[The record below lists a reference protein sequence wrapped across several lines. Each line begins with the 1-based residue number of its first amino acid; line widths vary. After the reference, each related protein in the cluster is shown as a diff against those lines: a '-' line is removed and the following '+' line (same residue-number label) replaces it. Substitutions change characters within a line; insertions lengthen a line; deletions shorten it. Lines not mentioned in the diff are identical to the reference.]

1 MTNLRELHPR
11 LRVAK
16 IREIV
21 DGLLKQAGEPLPT
34 SALVKAVAEFLSLSK
49 DDQNLAARDI
59 LNLAA
64 DHPMARQT
72 EETFQKYGR
81 TMRRWEW
88 LPSHVKPA
96 PNTPVGTDGAR
107 EPRKA
112 RLTPEELQR
121 RRDEIAKLEDEW
133 TVPASADFLEDE

>member
-1 MTNLRELHPR
+1 MKFEDLN
-11 LRVAK
+11 AK
-16 IREIV
+16 ARQAKVLTAV
-21 DGLLKQAGEPLPT
+21 DGLLRSAEEPLST
-34 SALVKAVAEFLSLSK
+34 SALVAAVARFLDLDK
-49 DDQNLAARDI
+49 ADQNLAARDI
-59 LNLAA
+59 LRLAA

-72 EETFQKYGR
+72 DETFQKYGK

-133 TVPASADFLEDE
+133 TVPAAADFLEDE